1 VNEVVVNK
9 RESRQPRR
17 QTALVRA
24 KSGRV
29 MDVIREML
37 PSINRPPSVGLKQIH
52 KGLRKAG
59 LPYNPDH
66 ITGASRG
73 RETET

>member
-1 VNEVVVNK
+1 
-9 RESRQPRR
+9 
-17 QTALVRA
+17 
-24 KSGRV
+24 